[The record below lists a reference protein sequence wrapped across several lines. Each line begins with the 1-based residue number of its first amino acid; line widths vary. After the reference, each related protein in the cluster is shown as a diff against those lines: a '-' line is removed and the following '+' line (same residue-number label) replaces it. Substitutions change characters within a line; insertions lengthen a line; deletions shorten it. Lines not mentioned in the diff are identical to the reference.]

1 MTQSS
6 EPFFETF
13 RALQPDV
20 DIVVLPAELPVDV
33 PVADRDAV
41 ARATTRAL
49 EAMLLESGT
58 DQLPRVQLERWD
70 RRQGDVHV
78 HVARARVDHADSYSA
93 TESLLRIGD
102 VLDGGGWEP
111 QPVES
116 PTPWLVATSP
126 AGLRADVAVEHS
138 RLVVTVS
145 SAPLRFEDDPA

>member
-1 MTQSS
+1 M
-6 EPFFETF
+6 
-13 RALQPDV
+13 
-20 DIVVLPAELPVDV
+20 
-33 PVADRDAV
+33 
-41 ARATTRAL
+41 
-49 EAMLLESGT
+49 
-58 DQLPRVQLERWD
+58 
-70 RRQGDVHV
+70 

-111 QPVES
+111 LPVES

-126 AGLRADVAVEHS
+126 AGLQADVAVEHS